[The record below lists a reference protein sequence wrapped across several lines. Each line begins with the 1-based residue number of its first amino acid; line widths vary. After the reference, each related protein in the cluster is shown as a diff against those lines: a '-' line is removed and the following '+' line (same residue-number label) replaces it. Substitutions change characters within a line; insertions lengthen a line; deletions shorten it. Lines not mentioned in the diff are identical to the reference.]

1 MVSLIGAKFSS
12 IKHNDMSFDARVDAA
27 PEVAQEETPQVLTIS
42 SLISHIKDDGMSRDD
57 IRKKYGMT
65 IAEAKEIFSH
75 PKLKGIRVKKQR
87 VMRIQLVDDTSNA
100 NPNQTS
106 IPMPEPT
113 KLEELEREA
122 NTELIEALYNDP
134 HQDNKDEITD

>member
-1 MVSLIGAKFSS
+1 MSHWTGAKFSS
-12 IKHNDMSFDARVDAA
+12 IKHNDMSFDARVDAT

-75 PKLKGIRVKKQR
+75 PKLKGIRVKRQR
-87 VMRIQLVDDTSNA
+87 VMRIQLVDDTD
-100 NPNQTS
+100 NQVTLDKN
-106 IPMPEPT
+106 IQEV
-113 KLEELEREA
+113 EQ
-122 NTELIEALYNDP
+122 NT
-134 HQDNKDEITD
+134 QDY

>member
-1 MVSLIGAKFSS
+1 MVNLIGAKFSS

-42 SLISHIKDDGMSRDD
+42 SLISHIKDDGMSRDE

-87 VMRIQLVDDTSNA
+87 VMRIQLIDDTA
-100 NPNQTS
+100 
-106 IPMPEPT
+106 PT
-113 KLEELEREA
+113 QMTLQQGIA
-122 NTELIEALYNDP
+122 QADP
-134 HQDNKDEITD
+134 HTDNTDENED

>member
-1 MVSLIGAKFSS
+1 
-12 IKHNDMSFDARVDAA
+12 MSFDARIESTQ
-27 PEVAQEETPQVLTIS
+27 EVEQTETPRTLTVSQLLEDLNNGIDR
-42 SLISHIKDDGMSRDD
+42 KD
-57 IRKKYGMT
+57 IRKKYGLT
-65 IAEAKEIFSH
+65 QAEAKTIFSH
-75 PKLKGIRVKKQR
+75 PKLQGIRVKRAK
-87 VMRIQLVDDTSNA
+87 VTRIQLIDDTEMT